1 MLCERDLGFALQ
13 QQQLARLS
21 KTQHLVQSNGGIV
34 VRYHLQQELLVAL
47 GGEHRYHPI
56 EHCPADAASTVFGK
70 DRRSGI
76 VNGALAFPRP
86 KAVERKPDRT
96 LVVKASGGPV
106 QIYVVERDVILE
118 LTFGQ
123 LELDDVIGETGHER
137 FMYYAELVGAEQPV
151 FKGGVFVCRKHL
163 LKFGA
168 LGCLAKSI
176 TKIEQSRRKMQVLLA
191 DEYGF
196 CFGVERAVDMVEDA
210 LGEGE
215 TVRSLGPLI
224 HNEQEMARLGSQGVT
239 TISDPVQIKRGE
251 TAVIRA
257 HGVTPEIQ
265 RELEEKASKVVDAT
279 CPFVTRVQKLAAR
292 AAEQDRHV
300 IIVGSP
306 DHPEMIGVK
315 GYAPNHAF
323 VIRDESEVAALPQL
337 RNPLVVSQTTIKAK
351 TFFDTAEAIKT
362 KTDDEVQVVNTIC
375 SATRDRQDAARAL
388 AGMVD
393 AFYIIGG
400 RHSSNSVKLLAV
412 CKEQC
417 EKSFLI
423 ETEDEID
430 PDDISGA
437 NRVGVTAGASTPEWL
452 IQKIVKHLE
461 TLGRQNELALK

>member
-1 MLCERDLGFALQ
+1 M
-13 QQQLARLS
+13 
-21 KTQHLVQSNGGIV
+21 KVLV
-34 VRYHLQQELLVAL
+34 
-47 GGEHRYHPI
+47 
-56 EHCPADAASTVFGK
+56 
-70 DRRSGI
+70 
-76 VNGALAFPRP
+76 
-86 KAVERKPDRT
+86 
-96 LVVKASGGPV
+96 
-106 QIYVVERDVILE
+106 
-118 LTFGQ
+118 
-123 LELDDVIGETGHER
+123 
-137 FMYYAELVGAEQPV
+137 
-151 FKGGVFVCRKHL
+151 
-163 LKFGA
+163 
-168 LGCLAKSI
+168 
-176 TKIEQSRRKMQVLLA
+176 A

-224 HNEQEMARLGSQGVT
+224 HNEQEMARLGGQGVT

-265 RELEEKASKVVDAT
+265 KELEEKASKVVDAT

-323 VIRDESEVAALPQL
+323 VIRDESEVAALPRL

-417 EKSFLI
+417 AKSFLI

-430 PDDISGA
+430 PDDIEGA
-437 NRVGVTAGASTPEWL
+437 VRVGVTAGASTPEWL
-452 IQKIVKHLE
+452 IQKVVKHLE
-461 TLGRQNELALK
+461 ALGKQNELALK